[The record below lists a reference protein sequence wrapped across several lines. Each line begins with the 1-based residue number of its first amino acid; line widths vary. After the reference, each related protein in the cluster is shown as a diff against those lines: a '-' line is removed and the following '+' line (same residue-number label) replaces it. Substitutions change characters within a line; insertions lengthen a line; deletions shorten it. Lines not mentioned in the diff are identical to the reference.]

1 PRSLRDRVALVL
13 TSPPYG
19 DSVHGQAEPRPGA
32 GVARWDD
39 TYSADPTNLA
49 HVGLDEL
56 LGSLEAILAVCSSVL
71 RPHGIVAIT
80 TRPWRR
86 GGALVDLPGA
96 VLEAGERAGPVP
108 RERIVAL
115 LAALRDGALVPRAA
129 FFQLDHVRTAP
140 PRGL

>member
-56 LGSLEAILAVCSSVL
+56 VGSLEAILAVCASVL

-86 GGALVDLPGA
+86 GGELVDLPGA
-96 VLEAGERAGPVP
+96 VLRAGQQAGVVP
-108 RERIVAL
+108 RERVVEQ
-115 LAALRDGALVPRAA
+115 LAAVRDGALARRA
-129 FFQLDHVRTAP
+129 Q
-140 PRGL
+140 